1 MEEIGQLLPHL
12 IGLGLL
18 LLLSAFFSGSET
30 ALCALSKVQIERLRH
45 ERGKGSMAIVNFVEN
60 PRRLFI
66 TILLGNTFV
75 NTAFQAF
82 TAYAIIGSSPSKLR
96 IIIATVTITILLL
109 IVGEISPKTY
119 AIKYAEG
126 FSKVTARPLWI
137 FSVFIFP
144 CRVVL
149 RGIINPLMSL
159 FGGGDISEEERMTT
173 EDFKAIVSDRD
184 PYNDNGLQLD
194 EQNILKNILEMQSIE
209 SKEIMVP
216 RTEMVAIDTD
226 STIQDL
232 INTTQTIGVS
242 RIPVYR
248 KSIDEI
254 CGIFYIKDLPA
265 WPRNEICDMTV
276 GSFLN
281 KYQSSKP
288 NSSSTLIRPPFFTP
302 ETRKNAD
309 LLRDLTRE
317 KTKMAI
323 LLDEYGGVSGLVTV
337 EDIIEGIIGDI
348 VDEHDIDTDL
358 PEIIRSKSD
367 TSLFEVSGRVSIR
380 QLNEQFHLEIDEATA
395 DTIGGYTFDL
405 FGRIPS
411 VGEKISNGN
420 GIEFEIAAI
429 NANQISVVI
438 MKLPPTEGN

>member
-1 MEEIGQLLPHL
+1 MEEIGQLLPLL

-45 ERGKGSMAIVNFVEN
+45 QRGKSSTAIVSFVEN

-82 TAYAIIGSSPSKLR
+82 TAYAIIGPKPSKLKV
-96 IIIATVTITILLL
+96 IIATITITTLLL
-109 IVGEISPKTY
+109 VIGEISPKTY

-126 FSKVTARPLWI
+126 FSKITARPLWI
-137 FSVFIFP
+137 FSVLISPF
-144 CRVVL
+144 RVVL
-149 RGIINPLMSL
+149 RGITNPLILL
-159 FGGGDISEEERMTT
+159 FGGGDISQEELMTT

-184 PYNDNGLQLD
+184 PYSGFQLD

-209 SKEIMVP
+209 SREIMVP
-216 RTEMVAIDTD
+216 RTEMIAMDTD

-232 INTTQTIGVS
+232 INTAQTIGVS

-248 KSIDEI
+248 KSIDEV

-276 GSFLN
+276 GDFLT
-281 KYQSSKP
+281 KYQSSET
-288 NSSSTLIRPPFFTP
+288 SASSTLIRPPFFTP
-302 ETRKNAD
+302 ETKNNAD
-309 LLRDLTRE
+309 LLRDLTKE

-323 LLDEYGGVSGLVTV
+323 LLDEYGGISGLVTV
-337 EDIIEGIIGDI
+337 EDIIEEIIGDI
-348 VDEHDIDTDL
+348 IDEHDIDTNL
-358 PEIIRSKSD
+358 PKIIHSTSD
-367 TSLFEVSGRVSIR
+367 ASLFEVSGRVSIR
-380 QLNEQFHLEIDEATA
+380 QLNERFHLGIDETTA
-395 DTIGGYTFDL
+395 DTVGGYAFDL
-405 FGRIPS
+405 FGRIPL
-411 VGEKISNGN
+411 VGEKISNEN
-420 GIEFEIAAI
+420 GIEFEVAAI

-438 MKLPPTEGN
+438 MKLPPEEDN

>member
-45 ERGKGSMAIVNFVEN
+45 EDGKSSTTIVNFVDN

-66 TILLGNTFV
+66 TILFGNTFV

-82 TAYAIIGSSPSKLR
+82 TASAIIGSRPSTLR
-96 IIIATVTITILLL
+96 IIIATITITILLL

-126 FSKVTARPLWI
+126 FAKITARPLWI
-137 FSVFIFP
+137 FSVLISPF
-144 CRVVL
+144 RVVL
-149 RGIINPLMSL
+149 RGITDPLMLL
-159 FGGGDISEEERMTT
+159 FGGGDISKEERMTT
-173 EDFKAIVSDRD
+173 EDFKAIVSDRG
-184 PYNDNGLQLD
+184 PYSEFHLD

-216 RTEMVAIDTD
+216 RTEMIAMDTD
-226 STIQDL
+226 STIQNL
-232 INTTQTIGVS
+232 INTAQTIGVS

-248 KSIDEI
+248 KNIDDI

-265 WPRNEICDMTV
+265 WPRNEICDMTA
-276 GSFLN
+276 GSFLA

-302 ETRKNAD
+302 ETKKNAD

-323 LLDEYGGVSGLVTV
+323 LLDEYGGISGLVTV
-337 EDIIEGIIGDI
+337 EDIIEEIIGDI
-348 VDEHDIDTDL
+348 IDEHDIDTDL
-358 PEIIRSKSD
+358 PKIIRSTND
-367 TSLFEVSGRVSIR
+367 ASLFEVSGRVSIR
-380 QLNEQFHLEIDEATA
+380 QLNEQFHLGIDEATA
-395 DTIGGYTFDL
+395 DTVGGYTFDL

-411 VGEKISNGN
+411 VGEKISGGN
-420 GIEFEIAAI
+420 GIEFEVAAI
-429 NANQISVVI
+429 NANQISALI
-438 MKLPPTEGN
+438 MKLPPTQDD